1 MGGVFVHGAS
11 SLPANS
17 FSPVRP
23 PSKVQSMQPWGSTAA
38 PTATP
43 AAGWF
48 ADPHNPS
55 VLRWWDGTAWTE
67 HRAPGW
73 QAPQA
78 APGLDHEL
86 DWLLPVNRDGF
97 AIAAGYLGLFS
108 LIPNPITSVAAIICG
123 LAALSS
129 IKRTGKLGRG
139 RAWVGLII
147 GGLSL
152 GVFLLAV
159 IGANASSN

>member
-1 MGGVFVHGAS
+1 M
-11 SLPANS
+11 
-17 FSPVRP
+17 
-23 PSKVQSMQPWGSTAA
+23 QSWGSTAA
-38 PTATP
+38 PTTAP
-43 AAGWF
+43 APGWF
-48 ADPHNPS
+48 ADPHDPS
-55 VLRWWDGTAWTE
+55 MVRWWDGAAWTE

-73 QAPQA
+73 QAPHA
-78 APGLDHEL
+78 APGMDHEL

-123 LAALSS
+123 IAALSS

-139 RAWVGLII
+139 RAWLGLII

-159 IGANASSN
+159 IGASASSN